1 MDIQLTE
8 EQELLRSSIQRFLR
22 EQYDFD
28 ERRKIVA
35 TDEGWSRRHWR
46 SFAEL
51 GLCAAPFQES
61 SGGLGG
67 GSLATMIVMQEF
79 GRNLVVE
86 PYFETVVLAG
96 GLIEDVASPEQ
107 CQAFLPKIME
117 GETIWALAW
126 AEGRSRYDFNSVTTT
141 ARRQGDKFI
150 LSGTKAAVVG
160 APWADKLIVSARTSG
175 GPRDRF
181 GVSLFVVDRHS
192 VNLHLQS
199 FKTID
204 GRRAAELT
212 LMDVEVPASRLLGTE
227 GEGVAALEA
236 CRDRAIAALCAEAVG
251 AMSVLNSATLEYSK
265 ARKQFGVA
273 LGTFQVLQHR
283 MVDMFIALEEAISLT
298 QHLNLSLATQEPDGS
313 KLASGAKSKVGY
325 AARFVSEQAVQLHGG
340 MGMSDELNVGHY
352 FKRISAINVQFG
364 DPAYHLMRY
373 AQLSLSSVQRSKSNT
388 APRPEVNNDRSRNRL
403 DCSHPYW
410 QGLQGRP
417 Q

>member
-1 MDIQLTE
+1 M
-8 EQELLRSSIQRFLR
+8 LRSSIQRFLR

-35 TDEGWSRRHWR
+35 TDEGWSRKHWK

-79 GRNLVVE
+79 GRSLVVE

-107 CQAFLPKIME
+107 RQAFLPKIME
-117 GETIWALAW
+117 GEAIWALAW
-126 AEGRSRYDFNSVTTT
+126 AEGRSRYDFNNVTTT
-141 ARRQGDKFI
+141 ARRQGDKFV

-175 GPRDRF
+175 GPRDRV

-192 VNLHLQS
+192 ANLHLQS

-212 LMDVEVPASRLLGTE
+212 LMDVEVPASQVLGIE
-227 GEGVAALEA
+227 GEGVVALEA

-273 LGTFQVLQHR
+273 LGSFQVLQHR

-298 QHLNLSLATQEPDGS
+298 QHLNLSLAAHEPNGS
-313 KLASGAKSKVGY
+313 KLASGAKSKVGIRRTLCRRAGR
-325 AARFVSEQAVQLHGG
+325 AATRRHGYERRIERRALLQANKLH
-340 MGMSDELNVGHY
+340 
-352 FKRISAINVQFG
+352 
-364 DPAYHLMRY
+364 
-373 AQLSLSSVQRSKSNT
+373 QRSI
-388 APRPEVNNDRSRNRL
+388 R
-403 DCSHPYW
+403 
-410 QGLQGRP
+410 
-417 Q
+417 

>member
-35 TDEGWSRRHWR
+35 TDEGWSRKHW
-46 SFAEL
+46 SAFAEL

-67 GSLATMIVMQEF
+67 GPLATMIVMQEF
-79 GRNLVVE
+79 GRSLVVE

-96 GLIEDVASPEQ
+96 GLIEGVASPEQ
-107 CQAFLPKIME
+107 RQAFLPKIME
-117 GETIWALAW
+117 GEAIWALAW
-126 AEGRSRYDFNSVTTT
+126 AEGRSRYDFNNVTTT
-141 ARRQGDKFI
+141 ARRQGDKFV

-175 GPRDRF
+175 EPRDRS

-212 LMDVEVPASRLLGTE
+212 LMDVEVPADQLLGTE

-273 LGTFQVLQHR
+273 LGSFQVLQHR

-298 QHLNLSLATQEPDGS
+298 QHLNLSLAAQEPNGS

-325 AARFVSEQAVQLHGG
+325 AARFVAEQAVQLHGG

-352 FKRISAINVQFG
+352 FKRINSINVQFG
-364 DPAYHLMRY
+364 DPTYHLMRY
-373 AQLSLSSVQRSKSNT
+373 AQQS
-388 APRPEVNNDRSRNRL
+388 
-403 DCSHPYW
+403 
-410 QGLQGRP
+410 
-417 Q
+417 

>member
-8 EQELLRSSIQRFLR
+8 EQELLRSSIQRLLR
-22 EQYDFD
+22 DQYDFD

-35 TDEGWSRRHWR
+35 TDEGWSRKHWK

-96 GLIEDVASPEQ
+96 GLIEDVASPDQRE
-107 CQAFLPKIME
+107 AFLPKIME
-117 GETIWALAW
+117 GEAIWALAW
-126 AEGRSRYDFNSVTTT
+126 AEGRSRYDFDSVTTT
-141 ARRQGDKFI
+141 ARRQGDKFV

-175 GPRDRF
+175 GPRDRD
-181 GVSLFVVDRHS
+181 GVSLFVLDRHS
-192 VNLHLQS
+192 PNLHLQS

-212 LMDVEVPASRLLGTE
+212 LMDVQVPAGQLLGAE

-283 MVDMFIALEEAISLT
+283 MVDMFIALEESISLT
-298 QHLNLSLATQEPDGS
+298 QHLNLSLAAREPNGS

-325 AARFVSEQAVQLHGG
+325 AARFVAEQAVQLHGG

-352 FKRISAINVQFG
+352 FKRINSINIQFG

-373 AQLSLSSVQRSKSNT
+373 AQQS
-388 APRPEVNNDRSRNRL
+388 
-403 DCSHPYW
+403 
-410 QGLQGRP
+410 
-417 Q
+417 